1 MGGTAG
7 DAASSA
13 KIRKRRV
20 PSRCRALTK
29 VCVFEEPP
37 KDAQQRYVQSCTPST
52 AISWSRSAWLTPVY
66 ASREIELLAQQVE
79 SLKAQLQ
86 TQAVS
91 APLLAS
97 SQADASLPL
106 LTRRDSVS
114 THVFG
119 QPAALSPISSNATAP
134 DLSSRAPFAARV
146 TSSGSPESTF
156 TSFRKTSHYDA
167 VAVHLP
173 DFVDVGL
180 LTPEQADLYFNTFF
194 HGSDRYVPVFDP
206 QHDTAQS
213 VRARSSLLFSAICT
227 VGCRALGGT
236 DSQQWRLLNFHMK
249 RILNA
254 AMMMPLMASLETVQ
268 ALLVRACYTSERS
281 ILVAVAGRM
290 AIDLGLPDAYD
301 ELMDHT
307 FTKGWQLADALVP
320 DEATLM
326 RKTRTWLYILVLGH
340 ILHVDAGDLL
350 PLKFC
355 GDARR
360 CRVLLRRP
368 VSAKQDLCLWPQV
381 ELNALRARIYT
392 TLSDPRRIGDEDLM
406 SDVRHA
412 MIDLD
417 VWYND
422 WARIYDKDDPQ
433 TPWLTLNLQV
443 QRCWGITMAV
453 CRAIRTTGVEN
464 VEVMSPTQKDLLA
477 MAKDALR
484 QHLGIIIQEPR
495 LYLHNLRYAMDF
507 VWAKCVFCYLLL
519 LKLSILLPDNA
530 QTPACDLVAC
540 GNTLIAELSEAS
552 GGMMYEH
559 RNNTGKLYLQLLQTG
574 IGKYTRAMSNDF
586 AAEPSIAP
594 DDNNPPRLDGVGVP
608 GVPGDAHSFV
618 PEQFV
623 FEWDFPGLT
632 LFSSSATEAGWLD
645 SILLEALNCTDEFM
659 GLGWSS
665 TELWE

>member
-1 MGGTAG
+1 MGGAAG
-7 DAASSA
+7 DAASPA
-13 KIRKRRV
+13 KARKRRI
-20 PSRCRALTK
+20 PSRCRALNK
-29 VCVFEEPP
+29 VCEFEELP
-37 KDAQQRYVQSCTPST
+37 KDAQQ
-52 AISWSRSAWLTPVY
+52 L
-66 ASREIELLAQQVE
+66 EIDLLEKQVE
-79 SLKAQLQ
+79 SLKAQLLSQ
-86 TQAVS
+86 GASAAV
-91 APLLAS
+91 LAS
-97 SQADASLPL
+97 GQTDANLPL
-106 LTRRDSVS
+106 TARQDSVS
-114 THVFG
+114 AHVLG

-134 DLSSRAPFAARV
+134 DLSSRAHLASRA
-146 TSSGSPESTF
+146 TGTGSPEAAFASC
-156 TSFRKTSHYDA
+156 RKPSHYDA
-167 VAVHLP
+167 VAIQLP
-173 DFVDVGL
+173 DFVDIGL
-180 LTPEQADLYFNTFF
+180 LSPEQAELYFNTFF

-227 VGCRALGGT
+227 VGCRALSGT

-254 AMMMPLMASLETVQ
+254 AMVVPSMASLETVQ

-281 ILVAVAGRM
+281 LLVAVATRM
-290 AIDLGLPDAYD
+290 ALDLGLSDAYD
-301 ELMDHT
+301 ELMT
-307 FTKGWQLADALVP
+307 RAITKGRQLADALAP
-320 DEATLM
+320 DETTLM
-326 RKTRTWLYILVLGH
+326 RKTRTWLYILVMGH

-350 PLKFC
+350 PLKFS
-355 GDARR
+355 GDVRR

-381 ELNALRARIYT
+381 ELNALRARIYA
-392 TLSDPRRIGDEDLM
+392 TLSDPRRVRDEDIM
-406 SDVRHA
+406 SDVRDA

-443 QRCWGITMAV
+443 QRCWGVTMAL

-464 VEVMSPTQKDLLA
+464 VDVMSPTQRALLS

-484 QHLGIIIQEPR
+484 QHLEIIIEEPR

-519 LKLSILLPDNA
+519 LKLSILLPDNE
-530 QTPACDLVAC
+530 QTPTCELVAC
-540 GNTLIAELSEAS
+540 GNTLLAELSEA
-552 GGMMYEH
+552 GGALMYGH

-574 IGKYTRAMSNDF
+574 IEKYSRAMGDGL
-586 AAEPSIAP
+586 AAQPSRAP
-594 DDNNPPRLDGVGVP
+594 DDGNPRRLQEVEVP
-608 GVPGDAHSFV
+608 GAGDADSFV

-645 SILLEALNCTDEFM
+645 SILLEALNGTDEFM
-659 GLGWSS
+659 GFGWSS
-665 TELWE
+665 TEMGD